1 MKRIM
6 PSAPRA
12 MLSVP
17 ILIVFLICCAGLQ
30 AQSLNDAAKSAEMDQ
45 GRIERAKALMAAHQ
59 LETAATELESVRAA
73 TKEPALRNIT
83 SVMLMNVYLEAGNYT
98 RAEALLDESF
108 QSDAAR
114 NEDSLRTYFA
124 LAGQAVNGARGHL
137 ARYRNFGINIMDA
150 NLQPEAATDL
160 NRLRALIE
168 RMVVQA
174 KTVSANRKAYDSL
187 SLLEDVL
194 GLRLALAKDVDDQA
208 TWSSE
213 YSSVREVLASS
224 ETQVASLGAMPV
236 LPARKSVTL
245 ADNKQI
251 STTSAKTDPVAVQPQ
266 SESNHATDNTPTVPQ
281 TEQVVA
287 GPDLSPT
294 SATSTD
300 IAKPIDKGLLNT
312 IAIRRVLP
320 HYPSVA
326 RQMGM
331 AGMVRVYVILDENGK
346 VIDVPKSDGPALLR
360 TSAETAA
367 RQWVFGPS
375 LNEGRPVR
383 VSGYIDFNFTL

>member
-1 MKRIM
+1 MS
-6 PSAPRA
+6 SAPRA
-12 MLSVP
+12 LRTVP
-17 ILIVFLICCAGLQ
+17 ILIVFLLCCAGLH
-30 AQSLNDAAKSAEMDQ
+30 AQSFIDAAKSAEMDQ
-45 GRIERAKALMAAHQ
+45 GRIERAKALLAAHQ

-137 ARYRNFGINIMDA
+137 ARYRSFGINIMDA
-150 NLQPEAATDL
+150 NLQPEAANDL
-160 NRLRALIE
+160 NRLRALVE

-194 GLRLALAKDVDDQA
+194 GLRLALAKDLDDQA
-208 TWSSE
+208 AWSSE

-236 LPARKSVTL
+236 LPARKAISL
-245 ADNKQI
+245 ADNKP
-251 STTSAKTDPVAVQPQ
+251 TSATSTKTDPVGQ
-266 SESNHATDNTPTVPQ
+266 SQSQSNHAADNTPSVPQ
-281 TEQVVA
+281 PEQVVA
-287 GPDLSPT
+287 GPNLSPT
-294 SATSTD
+294 STTSTD
-300 IAKPIDKGLLNT
+300 NAKPIDKGLLNT
-312 IAIRRVLP
+312 IATRRVLP
-320 HYPSVA
+320 HYPPVA

-346 VIDVPKSDGPALLR
+346 VIEVPKSDGPALLC
-360 TSAETAA
+360 TAAEAAA

-375 LNEGRPVR
+375 LSEGRPVR

>member
-1 MKRIM
+1 MRT
-6 PSAPRA
+6 
-12 MLSVP
+12 VP
-17 ILIVFLICCAGLQ
+17 ILIVFLLCSAGLQ
-30 AQSLNDAAKSAEMDQ
+30 AQSFIDAAKSAEMDQ
-45 GRIERAKALMAAHQ
+45 GRIERAKALLAAHQ

-83 SVMLMNVYLEAGNYT
+83 SVLLMNVYLEAGNYT

-137 ARYRNFGINIMDA
+137 ARYRSFGINIMDA
-150 NLQPEAATDL
+150 NLQPEAASDL

-194 GLRLALAKDVDDQA
+194 GLRLALAKDLDDQA

-245 ADNKQI
+245 ADHKPT
-251 STTSAKTDPVAVQPQ
+251 STTSAKTDLVVQPQ
-266 SESNHATDNTPTVPQ
+266 SESNHAADNTPTVPQ
-281 TEQVVA
+281 TEQVFA
-287 GPDLSPT
+287 GPNLSPT

-300 IAKPIDKGLLNT
+300 LAKPIDKGLLNT
-312 IAIRRVLP
+312 IATRRVLP
-320 HYPSVA
+320 HYPPVA

-360 TSAETAA
+360 TAAESAA

-375 LNEGRPVR
+375 MSEGRPVR

>member
-6 PSAPRA
+6 SSAPRA
-12 MLSVP
+12 MRTLP
-17 ILIVFLICCAGLQ
+17 ILILFLLCCAGLQ
-30 AQSLNDAAKSAEMDQ
+30 AQSSIDSAKPAETDQ
-45 GRIERAKALMAAHQ
+45 GRIERAKALLAAHQ

-73 TKEPALRNIT
+73 TKDPALRNIT

-137 ARYRNFGINIMDA
+137 ARYRSFGINIMDA
-150 NLQPEAATDL
+150 NLQPEAASDL

-194 GLRLALAKDVDDQA
+194 GLRLALAKDLDDQA

-236 LPARKSVTL
+236 LPARKSITL
-245 ADNKQI
+245 ADNKST
-251 STTSAKTDPVAVQPQ
+251 STTSAKTDTVVQPQ
-266 SESNHATDNTPTVPQ
+266 SESNHAADNTPPVPQ
-281 TEQVVA
+281 SELVVA
-287 GPDLSPT
+287 GPNLSPT
-294 SATSTD
+294 STTATD
-300 IAKPIDKGLLNT
+300 IANPIDKGLLNA

-320 HYPSVA
+320 HYPPVA

-360 TSAETAA
+360 TAAESAA

-375 LNEGRPVR
+375 MSEGRPVR
-383 VSGYIDFNFTL
+383 TSGYIDFNFTL

>member
-1 MKRIM
+1 
-6 PSAPRA
+6 
-12 MLSVP
+12 
-17 ILIVFLICCAGLQ
+17 
-30 AQSLNDAAKSAEMDQ
+30 MDQ

-137 ARYRNFGINIMDA
+137 ARYRSFGINIMDA

-331 AGMVRVYVILDENGK
+331 VGMVRVYVILDENGK